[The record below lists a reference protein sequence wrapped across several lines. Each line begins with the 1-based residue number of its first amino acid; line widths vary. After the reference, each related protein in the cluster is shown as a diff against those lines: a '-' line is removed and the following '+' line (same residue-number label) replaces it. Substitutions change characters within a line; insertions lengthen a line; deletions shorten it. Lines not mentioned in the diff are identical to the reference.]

1 MKLYYGQGACSLG
14 IHILLN
20 EAGAAFESAAVDLKS
35 GEQYQPAYQAI
46 NPKSKVP
53 ALALDGGGVLTEWP
67 AIASY
72 IAAAY
77 PDHHLISQEP
87 LTAART
93 LEAVMYVNSTMHL
106 AGFARMFRPA
116 NFSPNP
122 EEKEAVRAKG
132 QEIFFSGFSLLA
144 RTLGDKEYLMGDFS
158 IADAALFYVTFWN
171 QAVAKLDLPATIQAH
186 YARMVSRPAVQ
197 KTMHAEGLA

>member
-1 MKLYYGQGACSLG
+1 
-14 IHILLN
+14 LN
-20 EAGAAFESAAVDLKS
+20 EAGAPFDRAPIDLKS
-35 GEQYQPAYQAI
+35 GEQYQPAYLAI

-72 IAAAY
+72 IAAVY
-77 PDHHLISQEP
+77 PDHHLISKNS

-93 LEAVMYVNSTMHL
+93 LEAVMYVNSTIHL

-116 NFSPNP
+116 NFSSNP

-132 QEIFFSGFSLLA
+132 QEIFLNGFSLLA
-144 RTLGDKEYLMGDFS
+144 RTLGEKDYLMGDFS

-171 QAVAKLDLPATIQAH
+171 QAVAKLELPPSINAH
-186 YARMVSRPAVQ
+186 FARMVSRPAVQ